1 MTAKIEECFSKMFA
15 DAVADLK
22 NAGYAINK
30 GDGTSRFPDRAS
42 LDSTRDHML
51 QEILGKSPTAGPGD
65 AASAIAAVCPEY
77 AGLHLKAV
85 LVNVLGLT
93 QAVPF
98 NPDTPSMLLHPAQCK
113 SQLEILE
120 AMERGEFK

>member
-1 MTAKIEECFSKMFA
+1 MTEKIEECFCRMFA
-15 DAVADLK
+15 EAVADLE

-30 GDGTSRFPDRAS
+30 GDGTSRFPDSAT
-42 LDSTRDHML
+42 LESTRDSLL
-51 QEILGKSPTAGPGD
+51 QEILGKVSTVGTDD
-65 AASAIAAVCPEY
+65 AASTIAAVCPEY
-77 AGLHLKAV
+77 TGLHLKAV

-98 NPDTPSMLLHPAQCK
+98 NPDTPGMLLHPAQCK
-113 SQLEILE
+113 TQLEILD

>member
-1 MTAKIEECFSKMFA
+1 MTEKIEECFRRMFA
-15 DAVADLK
+15 EAVADLE

-42 LDSTRDHML
+42 LESTRDRML
-51 QEILGKSPTAGPGD
+51 QEILGKVSTVGLAD

-77 AGLHLKAV
+77 TGLHLKAV

-98 NPDTPSMLLHPAQCK
+98 NPDTPGMLLRPAQCK
-113 SQLEILE
+113 TQMEIID